1 MSNGV
6 VCLRVSSGMGNAL
19 ASSRKYFNTV
29 IPRWVI
35 SKTMRSFSIV
45 RFSIRSFFIRKSMY
59 SLSTLQFMLA
69 LYMICVNFNGP
80 RWPKTLRMSM
90 YISSFDRLI
99 LSTSPS
105 FNHIYLHVIRQ
116 NVINIAILMLFNS
129 GNFAFN

>member
-6 VCLRVSSGMGNAL
+6 VCLRVSSNTGSACS
-19 ASSRKYFNTV
+19 SSRKYFNTV

-35 SKTMRSFSIV
+35 SKTMRSFWII
-45 RFSIRSFFIRKSMY
+45 RFSIRFCLIRKSMY

-69 LYMICVNFNGP
+69 LYMIWVNFNGP
-80 RWPKTLRMSM
+80 RWPKTLRIST

-99 LSTSPS
+99 LIPFPS

-129 GNFAFN
+129 SNFAFY